1 MVCAL
6 ALGQKQ
12 QLAVGNSLEAVHC
25 GLPKRKGNIVRRIKA
40 ESVDSHVKNPELH
53 FVNHGGV
60 QSGVCVVQVGDI
72 LPIGSGRMNDAARRI
87 GRVPLGVRCEPRV
100 IPGGVV
106 GNPIND
112 DRNFALVRL
121 GDQRFE
127 VCHGPILGI
136 NGVVVSHT
144 IGRADGFKL
153 PHLEHRHQPYRIHIQ
168 RLDSI
173 KVGSDSSDR
182 ARGRMGTRVH
192 FIEQEVLGIYH
203 VGQRIPGLGLGLRA
217 AGICTSECRKGKN
230 SS

>member
-60 QSGVCVVQVGDI
+60 QSGVCIVQVGDI

-87 GRVPLGVRCEPRV
+87 GGVPLGVLRDPRMV
-100 IPGGVV
+100 PSGMV

-112 DRNFALVRL
+112 DRNFALVGL

-127 VCHGPILGI
+127 VCHSPKLRI
-136 NGVVVSHT
+136 NGLVVCYT
-144 IGRADGFKL
+144 IGRADGF
-153 PHLEHRHQPYRIHIQ
+153 
-168 RLDSI
+168 
-173 KVGSDSSDR
+173 
-182 ARGRMGTRVH
+182 
-192 FIEQEVLGIYH
+192 
-203 VGQRIPGLGLGLRA
+203 
-217 AGICTSECRKGKN
+217 
-230 SS
+230 